1 MRKILLLLMLLLFCS
16 TTLFAQNKDD
26 ETTLDELI
34 INSKAKKKIK
44 KYKLS
49 GRPAYNSI
57 EQDEL
62 IVTGVYDIPKGK
74 ISNVTFYFN
83 TSFVDFVDYVS
94 GEKFNTNYID
104 VKLGLLVYEMK
115 DNKEIGK
122 VVSDCELT
130 FIVPHNHKGA
140 YKVNLSTIDIPEDKF
155 FIGFKVLSKTSKG
168 ENNIYIRLFENDEY
182 LSFSE
187 IYVKEFSNSEKD
199 TKMIISNF
207 AHLKMTFEIEQ

>member
-1 MRKILLLLMLLLFCS
+1 MRKILLLLMLFSFCS
-16 TTLFAQNKDD
+16 TNLSAQNKND

-49 GRPAYNSI
+49 GSPAYNSI
-57 EQDEL
+57 DQDEF
-62 IVTGVYDIPKGK
+62 IVTGVNNIPKGK
-74 ISNVTFYFN
+74 VSNVTFYFN
-83 TSFVDFVDYVS
+83 TLFIDFVDYVS

-104 VKLGLLVYEMK
+104 VKLGLLVYEMN

-122 VVSDCELT
+122 IVSDCELT

-140 YKVNLSTIDIPEDKF
+140 YKVDLSTIDIPEDKF
-155 FIGFKVLSKTSKG
+155 FIGFKVLSKTNKG
-168 ENNIYIRLFENDEY
+168 ENNIYIRLFESDEY

-187 IYVKEFSNSEKD
+187 IYVSDFSNPEKY
-199 TKMIISNF
+199 TKKIISNF
-207 AHLKMTFEIEQ
+207 AHLKMTLEIEQ

>member
-1 MRKILLLLMLLLFCS
+1 MRKILLLLMLFLFCP
-16 TTLFAQNKDD
+16 TILLAQNNND
-26 ETTLDELI
+26 ETILDELI
-34 INSKAKKKIK
+34 INSKTKKKLK

-49 GRPAYNSI
+49 GRPAYNSMD
-57 EQDEL
+57 QDEF
-62 IVTGVYDIPKGK
+62 IVTGVTNLPKGK

-104 VKLGLLVYEMK
+104 VKLGLLIYEMK
-115 DNKEIGK
+115 DNKEIGEI
-122 VVSDCELT
+122 VSDCELT
-130 FIVPHNHKGA
+130 FMVPHNHKGA
-140 YKVNLSTIDIPEDKF
+140 YKIDLSKIDIPDDKF
-155 FIGFKVLSKTSKG
+155 FIGFKVLSKTNKG

-187 IYVKEFSNSEKD
+187 IYVKDFSNPEKD

-207 AHLKMTFEIEQ
+207 AHLKMTLEILQ